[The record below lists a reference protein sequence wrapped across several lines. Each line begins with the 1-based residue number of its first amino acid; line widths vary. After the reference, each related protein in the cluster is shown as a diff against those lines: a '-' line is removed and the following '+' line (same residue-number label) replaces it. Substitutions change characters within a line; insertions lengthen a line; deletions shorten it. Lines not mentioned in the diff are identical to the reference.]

1 VTGAD
6 HHPPHATG
14 RHGLTWAFAL
24 TVAYAAVEAAA
35 GWWSGSLTLFG
46 DAGHMITDATALG
59 IAAFASWVARQPPS
73 ARHSFG
79 LVRAEA
85 VAALV
90 NSLFM
95 LLIVG
100 AIAYQA
106 VSRLHHP
113 QPVAGGTVMIVA
125 ALGLLVNVAVAMLLH
140 HGAQDLN
147 TRAALLHVI
156 GDLLGSVAA
165 LVAGGI
171 IYFTAWTPIDP
182 LLSLLIC
189 ALILISAVRLLRE
202 VLHVI
207 MEGVPPYIDLPT
219 VGRALAGVSNVS
231 SIHDLHIWTLS
242 SGRIALSAHVV
253 LEDMDRWDT
262 ILGDMRT
269 LLLEDFAIDHVTLQP
284 EPAHA
289 GTRVIHWQPGGPDTT
304 P

>member
-1 VTGAD
+1 MTAAD
-6 HHPPHATG
+6 HHPPHVTG
-14 RHGLTWAFAL
+14 RHGLTWGFAL
-24 TVAYAAVEAAA
+24 TIAFAAIEAAA
-35 GWWSGSLTLFG
+35 GWWSGSLALFG

-90 NSLFM
+90 NGMFM
-95 LLIVG
+95 LVIVA

-106 VSRLHHP
+106 VSRLYHP

-140 HGAQDLN
+140 RGAQDLN

-165 LVAGGI
+165 LVAGGV

-189 ALILISAVRLLRE
+189 VLILFSAVRLLRE
-202 VLHVI
+202 VLHVF

-219 VGRALAGVSNVS
+219 VGRALAQVRYVS

-253 LEDMDRWDT
+253 LDDMGHWDA
-262 ILGDMRT
+262 ILADMRA
-269 LLLEDFAIDHVTLQP
+269 LLLEDFAIDHATLQP
-284 EPAHA
+284 EPAQA